1 MKLVQEFKEFAIKG
15 NVVDLAIAVIIG
27 TAFGRIVTSLV
38 NDVIMPPIGYMMG
51 GLDFSSLFWTLGEAE
66 YASLAEAT
74 AAGAATVNYG
84 VFINT
89 ILNFL
94 IVAWALF
101 LVIRTMNR
109 LKRRS
114 EEAPAAA
121 PEAPP
126 KPRQEVLLEEI
137 RDALRDRPNP
147 DRS

>member
-1 MKLVQEFKEFAIKG
+1 MAIIKEFKEFAVKG
-15 NVVDLAIAVIIG
+15 NVVDLAVAVVIG
-27 TAFGRIVTSLV
+27 AAFGRIVTSLV
-38 NDVIMPPIGYMMG
+38 NDIIMPPIGFLMG
-51 GLDFSSLFWTLGEAE
+51 GLDFSSLFVTLGDGE

-89 ILNFL
+89 VLNFL

-101 LVIRTMNR
+101 VVIRTMNR

-114 EEAPAAA
+114 EEVPATA
-121 PEAPP
+121 PEPPP

-137 RDALRDRPNP
+137 RDALRGRNP
-147 DRS
+147 SA

>member
-1 MKLVQEFKEFAIKG
+1 MTLVQEFKEFAVKG

-38 NDVIMPPIGYMMG
+38 NDIIMPPIGYMMG
-51 GLDFSSLFWTLGEAE
+51 GLDFSSLFWTLGDGE
-66 YASLAEAT
+66 YASLTEAT

-109 LKRRS
+109 LKRR
-114 EEAPAAA
+114 EEEGPA

-137 RDALRDRPNP
+137 RDALRDRSQP
-147 DRS
+147 

>member
-1 MKLVQEFKEFAIKG
+1 MKLIQEFKEFAVKG

-38 NDVIMPPIGYMMG
+38 NDIIMPPIGYMMG
-51 GLDFSSLFWTLGEAE
+51 GLDFTNLFWSLGDKD

-101 LVIRTMNR
+101 LVIQAMNR
-109 LKRRS
+109 LKRRQ
-114 EEAPAAA
+114 EEIPAAA
-121 PEAPP
+121 PEAPQ

-137 RDALRDRPNP
+137 RDALRGPPRP
-147 DRS
+147 

>member
-1 MKLVQEFKEFAIKG
+1 MSLVKEFKEFAVKG
-15 NVVDLAIAVIIG
+15 NVVDLAVAVVIG

-38 NDVIMPPIGYMMG
+38 NDILMPPIGYILG
-51 GLDFSSLFWTLGEAE
+51 GLDFSNLFLTLGEGD

-84 VFINT
+84 VFVNT
-89 ILNFL
+89 VLNFL

-109 LKRRS
+109 LKRRA

-126 KPRQEVLLEEI
+126 KPRQEALLEEI
-137 RDALRDRPNP
+137 RDALLRRP
-147 DRS
+147 DGRA

>member
-1 MKLVQEFKEFAIKG
+1 MRIIQEFREFAVKG
-15 NVVDLAIAVIIG
+15 NVVDLAVAVVIG

-38 NDVIMPPIGYMMG
+38 NDIIMPPIGYVMG
-51 GLDFSSLFWTLGEAE
+51 GLDFSSLFWTLGDGE

-89 ILNFL
+89 VLNFL

-101 LVIRTMNR
+101 LVIRVMNR

-114 EEAPAAA
+114 EETPVTA
-121 PEAPP
+121 PEPPP

-137 RDALRDRPNP
+137 RDALRERPHP
-147 DRS
+147 

>member
-1 MKLVQEFKEFAIKG
+1 MALIKEFKEFAVKG
-15 NVVDLAIAVIIG
+15 NVMDLAVAVVVG

-38 NDVIMPPIGYMMG
+38 NDIIMPPIGYVLG
-51 GLDFSSLFWTLGEAE
+51 GLDFSSLFWTLGEGD

-74 AAGAATVNYG
+74 AAGAATINYG
-84 VFINT
+84 VFINAV
-89 ILNFL
+89 LNFL

-101 LVIRTMNR
+101 LVIRAMNR

-114 EEAPAAA
+114 EEIPAAA

-137 RDALRDRPNP
+137 RDALRGTPRP
-147 DRS
+147 

>member
-1 MKLVQEFKEFAIKG
+1 MKLVQEFKEFAVKG

-38 NDVIMPPIGYMMG
+38 NDVIMPPVGYLMG
-51 GLDFSSLFWTLGEAE
+51 GLDFSSLFWTLGEGD

-114 EEAPAAA
+114 EETPAAA

-137 RDALRDRPNP
+137 RDALRDRPL
-147 DRS
+147 S